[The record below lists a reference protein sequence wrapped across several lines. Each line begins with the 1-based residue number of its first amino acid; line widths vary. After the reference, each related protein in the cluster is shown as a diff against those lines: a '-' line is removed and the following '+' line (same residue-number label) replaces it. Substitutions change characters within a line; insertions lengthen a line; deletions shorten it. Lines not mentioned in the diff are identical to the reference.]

1 MQDDELK
8 DDELFIIMKKGKRT
22 MPFHDFDDRVMTRIH
37 EETTYKNVISS
48 KLKLSLIFFV
58 IGIASGVALT
68 ISFSVFGKPV
78 LGINPETLAL
88 PILFVIA
95 VIAIMT
101 LDNFLRLIKK
111 YNH

>member
-8 DDELFIIMKKGKRT
+8 DDELFTIMKKGKRT
-22 MPFHDFDDRVMTRIH
+22 MPFNDFEDRIMTRIY
-37 EETTYKNVISS
+37 EETTYKEVVSN

-68 ISFSVFGKPV
+68 LLFSVFGKPV

-101 LDNFLRLIKK
+101 LDNFLRLIRK

>member
-8 DDELFIIMKKGKRT
+8 DDELFTIMKKGKRT
-22 MPFHDFDDRVMTRIH
+22 MPFNDFEDRIMTRIY
-37 EETTYKNVISS
+37 EETSYKEVVSN

-68 ISFSVFGKPV
+68 LLFSVFGKPV
-78 LGINPETLAL
+78 LGISPETLAL

-95 VIAIMT
+95 VVAIMT
-101 LDNFLRLIKK
+101 LDNFLRLIRK